1 MIVKL
6 TTVEELKQIFVENL
20 LNSTDKV
27 TKISEGSVLNGVAYG
42 VAKIAQKI
50 IKDVA
55 LIEAHQY
62 PDTATGEYLDNIA
75 RLRGISPRYSATG
88 SSTYVRVVGEV
99 GTVYEKDLNKFIG
112 NGIEFAI
119 DETVVLGEEGFGYVK
134 VHSINKGKQT
144 NVPPLAINKIIPAPA
159 GHLYC
164 INEYQ
169 TFGGR
174 DDEDDDLFRKRIKDE
189 KNIVS
194 KQTQSYLEQVFRS
207 INPDIL
213 NVFIEGRDSSGNII
227 IGISNVSG
235 GDFSQVEI
243 DELYYRMKEFLSINE
258 LKPDG
263 LNSYGI
269 TIKNLQYYPIDLS
282 IRIDFDSSMN
292 IDEIR
297 REIQINVNK
306 VLDWRYWVNGS
317 TVLWLDLIEAV
328 KNTRGV
334 KLVADNHF
342 FPNSDVIIPKN
353 YLPRIRGFVLMNL
366 NGDLILDLP
375 NKLNPNYYPSEN
387 DFDYQSTVLRKL

>member
-75 RLRGISPRYSATG
+75 RLRGISPRYSSAG

-134 VHSINKGKQT
+134 VHSINKGRQT

-189 KNIVS
+189 KNILS

-207 INPDIL
+207 INPYIL
-213 NVFIEGRDSSGNII
+213 NVFVEGRDSSGNII

-282 IRIDFDSSMN
+282 VRIDFDSSMN

-342 FPNSDVIIPKN
+342 FPNSDVTIPKN

-366 NGDLILDLP
+366 NGDLILDLS
-375 NKLNPNYYPSEN
+375 NKLNPNYYPAEN

>member
-75 RLRGISPRYSATG
+75 RLRGISPRYSAAG
-88 SSTYVRVVGEV
+88 SSTYVRVVGDV

-174 DDEDDDLFRKRIKDE
+174 DDEDDDLFRKE
-189 KNIVS
+189 KNS
-194 KQTQSYLEQVFRS
+194 VF
-207 INPDIL
+207 
-213 NVFIEGRDSSGNII
+213 
-227 IGISNVSG
+227 
-235 GDFSQVEI
+235 
-243 DELYYRMKEFLSINE
+243 K
-258 LKPDG
+258 
-263 LNSYGI
+263 
-269 TIKNLQYYPIDLS
+269 
-282 IRIDFDSSMN
+282 
-292 IDEIR
+292 
-297 REIQINVNK
+297 
-306 VLDWRYWVNGS
+306 
-317 TVLWLDLIEAV
+317 
-328 KNTRGV
+328 
-334 KLVADNHF
+334 HF
-342 FPNSDVIIPKN
+342 F
-353 YLPRIRGFVLMNL
+353 L
-366 NGDLILDLP
+366 
-375 NKLNPNYYPSEN
+375 
-387 DFDYQSTVLRKL
+387 